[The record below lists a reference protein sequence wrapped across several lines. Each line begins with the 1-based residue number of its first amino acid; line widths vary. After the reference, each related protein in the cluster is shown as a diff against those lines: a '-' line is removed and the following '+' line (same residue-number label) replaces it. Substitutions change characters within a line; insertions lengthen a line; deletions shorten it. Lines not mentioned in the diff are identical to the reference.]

1 MQEPSEN
8 GRMCGNNKPETRERP
23 FCRGTFHEMVVV
35 AVVVH
40 EKEKANESTGRQ
52 IESQRRQERGK
63 KRAMFG
69 FQKEKDGGTSQ

>member
-1 MQEPSEN
+1 
-8 GRMCGNNKPETRERP
+8 
-23 FCRGTFHEMVVV
+23 MVVV